1 MPKILVVDD
10 REQNRG
16 VLTTLLQ
23 YSGHELIEASD
34 REEALERTRT
44 DRPDLV
50 ITDILMPKADGW
62 EFVRL
67 LRSDPDLCDTPVIF
81 YSAMRLNKEA
91 SEAAL
96 ACGVFQ
102 ILSKPLEPE
111 VVLAAVDRALR
122 SGRKKPEPGPSLSTQ
137 PDLNTRIRVLSAKL
151 WEKVQELEATRNQL
165 EERVAARTTELE
177 AANHE
182 LQREISERRLADAE
196 LRKTNEQLSARAKEL
211 EDRTQEVK
219 LLTEM
224 GELLQACQDVHE
236 AHEVTMQF
244 AQKLF
249 PSDSG
254 ALYMARE
261 SGDGLEA
268 FAAWGTLAQSMKQ
281 VFLSEECW
289 ALRRGRSHVVEDVAS
304 GSACGHL
311 SSEKPS
317 GFICVPMM
325 TQGHALGVLHVAWR
339 ESGRPRAPEHVDSTR
354 RLAIALADSTALAL
368 SNVRL
373 CEKLKE
379 QTIRDPLTRLF
390 NRRYLEESL
399 DREVGRARRAGSC
412 IGIIMI
418 DVDHF
423 KTFNDTFGH
432 QAGDEILRSLG
443 RYLQSRVRPEDI
455 PTRYGGEEFA
465 LILPGAS
472 LAIIRERAESLRTGV
487 HAIQET
493 PGMCATDVQK
503 PITVSLGVA
512 AFPDH
517 GASGVGLLRAAD
529 EALYLAKNSGR
540 DCVVVAG
547 TVQKEQL
554 AAKQI
559 PA

>member
-1 MPKILVVDD
+1 MGKILVVDD

-23 YSGHELIEASD
+23 YSGHELIEASNG
-34 REEALERTRT
+34 EEALEKTRA
-44 DRPDLV
+44 DRPGLV
-50 ITDILMPKADGW
+50 ITDILMPRVDGW
-62 EFVRL
+62 EFVRR
-67 LRSDPDLCDTPVIF
+67 LRSDPDLCEIPVIF
-81 YSAMRLNKEA
+81 YSAMHLNKEA
-91 SEAAL
+91 CETAL

-102 ILSKPLEPE
+102 ILSKPLNPE
-111 VVLAAVDRALR
+111 VVLTAVDRALR
-122 SGRKKPEPGPSLSTQ
+122 SDGKKSTTSPLSSQ
-137 PDLNTRIRVLSAKL
+137 PDLNARIRVLSTKL
-151 WEKVQELEATRNQL
+151 WDKVLELETSRNQL
-165 EERVAARTTELE
+165 EERVGARTAELE
-177 AANHE
+177 IANRE
-182 LQREISERRLADAE
+182 LQREISERRFAETE
-196 LRKTNEQLSARAKEL
+196 LRKTNEQLSARAREL

-224 GELLQACQDVHE
+224 SELLQACHDVDE
-236 AHEVTMQF
+236 AHRITVQF
-244 AQKLF
+244 AERLF
-249 PSDSG
+249 PLDSG
-254 ALYMARE
+254 ALYLARE
-261 SGDGLEA
+261 FGDGLEA
-268 FAAWGTLAQSMKQ
+268 FATWGPAAHSMKQ
-281 VFLSEECW
+281 VFQSEECW
-289 ALRRGRSHVVEDVAS
+289 ALRRGRSHVAENIDSSVAC
-304 GSACGHL
+304 AHL
-311 SSEKPS
+311 PDAKPS

-325 TQGHALGVLHVAWR
+325 TQGHALGVLHVSWSE
-339 ESGRPRAPEHVDSTR
+339 ESRARNAQHTESTR
-354 RLAIALADSTALAL
+354 QLTIALADSTALAL

-373 CEKLKE
+373 REKLKE

-399 DREVGRARRAGSC
+399 DREVSRARRAGKP

-443 RYLQSRVRPEDI
+443 RYLQAHVRPEDI

-472 LAIIRERAESLRTGV
+472 LDILRERAESLRKGV
-487 HAIQET
+487 HSIQET
-493 PGMCATDVQK
+493 PGICATEIQK

-512 AFPDH
+512 VFPEH
-517 GASGVGLLRAAD
+517 GASGVGVLHAAD
-529 EALYLAKNSGR
+529 EALYLAKNAGR

-547 TVQKEQL
+547 SVQKEQS